1 MIPITHES
9 HICSY
14 LEIRHGSLTS
24 NTPVRPRSD
33 RDGAAPAIIAAPL
46 LLGFGAAATVV
57 AFVIGALLL
66 GLAVQAAGPGRTIPL
81 SAHAGFDYM
90 LAAVAGI
97 SGLAIGIATGEWAQG
112 VFLVGVGVALVALTA
127 STRFSVPAGA

>member
-1 MIPITHES
+1 MTVSRAIPLSAHAAIEM
-9 HICSY
+9 
-14 LEIRHGSLTS
+14 
-24 NTPVRPRSD
+24 V
-33 RDGAAPAIIAAPL
+33 AAPAVIAAPI
-46 LLGFGAAATVV
+46 LLGFGEAATVV

-66 GLAVQAAGPGRTIPL
+66 GFAVQAAGPGRTIPL
-81 SAHAGFDYM
+81 SAHAGFDYL
-90 LAAVAGI
+90 LAVVAGI

>member
-1 MIPITHES
+1 LEFTMAVSRAIPLSAHAAIEM
-9 HICSY
+9 
-14 LEIRHGSLTS
+14 
-24 NTPVRPRSD
+24 V
-33 RDGAAPAIIAAPL
+33 AAPAVIAAPI
-46 LLGFGAAATVV
+46 LLGFGEAATVV

-66 GLAVQAAGPGRTIPL
+66 GFAVQAAGPGRTIPL
-81 SAHAGFDYM
+81 SAHAGFDYL
-90 LAAVAGI
+90 LAALAGI

>member
-1 MIPITHES
+1 MAVSRAIPLSAHAAIEM
-9 HICSY
+9 
-14 LEIRHGSLTS
+14 
-24 NTPVRPRSD
+24 V
-33 RDGAAPAIIAAPL
+33 AAPAIIAAPW
-46 LLGFGAAATVV
+46 LLGFGSAATVV
-57 AFVIGALLL
+57 GFAIGAILL

-97 SGLAIGIATGEWAQG
+97 SGLAIGITTGEWAQG
-112 VFLVGVGVALVALTA
+112 ILLVGIGVALVALTA

>member
-1 MIPITHES
+1 VEFIMAVSRAIPLSAHAAIEM
-9 HICSY
+9 
-14 LEIRHGSLTS
+14 
-24 NTPVRPRSD
+24 V
-33 RDGAAPAIIAAPL
+33 AAPAVIASPI
-46 LLGFGAAATVV
+46 LLGFGEAATVV

-66 GLAVQAAGPGRTIPL
+66 GFAVQAAGPGRTIPL
-81 SAHAGFDYM
+81 SAHAGFDYL

-97 SGLAIGIATGEWAQG
+97 SGVAIGIATGEWAQG

>member
-1 MIPITHES
+1 MA
-9 HICSY
+9 
-14 LEIRHGSLTS
+14 
-24 NTPVRPRSD
+24 
-33 RDGAAPAIIAAPL
+33 AAPAVIAAPF
-46 LLGFGAAATVV
+46 LLGFGEAATVV

-66 GLAVQAAGPGRTIPL
+66 GFAVQAAGPGRTIPL

-90 LAAVAGI
+90 LAAFTGI

-112 VFLVGVGVALVALTA
+112 VFLVGVGVASVALTA

>member
-1 MIPITHES
+1 MAVSRSIPLSAHAAIEM
-9 HICSY
+9 
-14 LEIRHGSLTS
+14 
-24 NTPVRPRSD
+24 V
-33 RDGAAPAIIAAPL
+33 AAPAIIVAPL
-46 LLGFGAAATVV
+46 LLGFGPAASMVS
-57 AFVIGALLL
+57 FVIGALLL

-90 LAAVAGI
+90 LASVAGI

-112 VFLVGVGVALVALTA
+112 IFLVGVGVALVALTA